1 MAEGDRAVVVS
12 EGKFLRFMKQGHW
25 EYVSR
30 RGVSGVVTIIAVT
43 RDHKLLLVEQ
53 YRPPVE
59 ARVIELP
66 AGLAGDGKY
75 RHETLESAAR
85 RELLEETGYEATTM
99 AYVGGG
105 CASAG
110 LSDELIS
117 IFLATGLNK
126 SGEGLGD
133 GGEEITLH
141 EVPVAE
147 LIPWLDAQA
156 KKGLFI
162 DLKVYAA
169 LHFAAGL

>member
-1 MAEGDRAVVVS
+1 MAQGDRPVVIS
-12 EGKFLRFMKQGHW
+12 EGKFLSFMKQGHW

-30 RGVSGVVTIIAVT
+30 NGLTGVVAIIAVT
-43 RDHKLLLVEQ
+43 KDKKLVLVEQ

-59 ARVIELP
+59 ARVVKLP

-75 RHETLESAAR
+75 RHETLEAAAR
-85 RELLEETGYEATTM
+85 RELLEETGYEASEM
-99 AYVGGG
+99 VYIGGG

-110 LSDELIS
+110 LTDELIS

-126 SGEGLGD
+126 TGPALGD
-133 GGEEITLH
+133 GDEEITVH

-147 LIPWLDAQA
+147 LVGWLEAQSQ
-156 KKGLFI
+156 KGLLV

-169 LHFAAGL
+169 LHFAK